1 MSRLDGLRHRLWTL
15 LHPRAH
21 ARELD
26 EETRFHL
33 ELDALQQH
41 SADIAR
47 RRFGNRTWYR
57 EEARDMTWL
66 RMFDVVRQ
74 DAGYAVRSIAR
85 APGFAT
91 LVAVTLAL
99 GIGINTATF
108 ALLDELYLRPPGG
121 VAEPETLRRVW
132 IQNVNPSAPAGSFAG
147 QSMHYP
153 DFRTIAQTME
163 GAAELA
169 ARGHRRAFRIGRGTS
184 PSAVSG
190 VHASAG
196 LFPILGVRAAL
207 GRMYS
212 ADEDRLGAAEP
223 VAVVSHEF
231 WIRHLGGDLDAVG
244 QPLVIDD
251 REYVVVGVLQRG
263 FRGIDLEPVD
273 VWLPM
278 GGLIIDTPEGIPWWD
293 SHNHW
298 PIGSVVARLTSAE
311 LEREL
316 DVRATARLREVH
328 RTLGRPD
335 TLGGVRLGSII
346 ETHVPGETPR
356 EIQIAKRLAGVAAIV
371 LIIACANVANLL
383 IARAIRRRREIAVR
397 LALGISRWRLVR
409 LLTLETLAIAL
420 VAMVAALVAGSWG
433 SRILR
438 TLLMPE
444 TDFAAAPLHL
454 RVVAFTVVVALAAA
468 AASGLVPA
476 MQASRSSLTH
486 ALKEGGHHHSV
497 RRSRLRDGLVIAQA
511 ALSVVLL
518 AGAGLLVR
526 SLGNVQDMRIGFDAG
541 RLVIG
546 SMRFADDENPRSP
559 AMAARLREVATR
571 LESMPAVEAVAL
583 SDLPPMQGYGRRRFW
598 VGADSA
604 QSFGPRSPKFHHVS
618 PSFFRVTGIRVEQGR
633 GFSGAGEVVVNDAAS
648 RLLWPG
654 RDAPGQCIRF
664 DAADAPCA
672 TVVGVVENARV
683 SSIMESDI
691 SAQVYVPLDSASA
704 WRAGTTL
711 LVRTPR
717 GRERLVVDA
726 VHSALSEAFPTG
738 EPRVQ
743 TMSDFLAP
751 QYRPWRLG
759 ATLFTGLGLLALVVA
774 VLGIYSSVSY
784 AVSQR
789 AHEFGVRI
797 ALGARIGN
805 VMRQV
810 LRDGLRIV
818 AVGVVAGIGLALAGA
833 RLVQSLLYRVAPND
847 PFVLALVAVVLLVA
861 AMVAALL
868 PAWRASRVDP
878 LTALR
883 TD

>member
-26 EETRFHL
+26 EEMRFHL
-33 ELDALQQH
+33 ELDAQH
-41 SADIAR
+41 QHNADIAR
-47 RRFGNRTWYR
+47 RRFGNRTWYQ
-57 EEARDMTWL
+57 EEARHMTWL
-66 RMFDVVRQ
+66 RMLDFVRQ

-91 LVAVTLAL
+91 LVAITLAL

-108 ALLDELYLRPPGG
+108 ALLDELYLRPPAG
-121 VAEPETLRRVW
+121 VAEPATLRRVW
-132 IQNVNPSAPAGSFAG
+132 IENVNPSAPAGRWTA
-147 QSMHYP
+147 QAMHYP
-153 DFRTIAQTME
+153 DFRTIARTME

-184 PSAVSG
+184 PSEVSG
-190 VHASAG
+190 VHASAS
-196 LFPILGVRAAL
+196 LFAVLGVKPAL
-207 GRMYS
+207 GRVYS
-212 ADEDRLGAAEP
+212 ADEDRLGGAEP
-223 VAVVSHEF
+223 VAVVSHAF
-231 WIRHLGGDLDAVG
+231 WMNQLGGDSTAIG

-251 REYVVVGVLQRG
+251 NAYVVVGVLQRG

-278 GGLIIDTPEGIPWWD
+278 GGLTWDVPRGVAWWD
-293 SHNHW
+293 SHNDW
-298 PIGSVVARLTSAE
+298 TVGAVVARLTSAD
-311 LEREL
+311 LEHEL
-316 DVRATARLREVH
+316 DVRATARMREMH

-356 EIQIAKRLAGVAAIV
+356 EIEIAKRLAGIAVIV

-383 IARAIRRRREIAVR
+383 IARALRRRREIAVR

-409 LLTLETLAIAL
+409 LLTLETLALTLI
-420 VAMVAALVAGSWG
+420 AMVAALVAGSWG
-433 SRILR
+433 SRVLR

-444 TDFAAAPLHL
+444 TEFAAAPLHL

-476 MQASRSSLTH
+476 IQASRSSLTH

-526 SLGNVQDMRIGFDAG
+526 SLGNVQDMRIGFDAD

-546 SMRFADDENPRSP
+546 SMQFADDERPT
-559 AMAARLREVATR
+559 ATVIAARLRDVATR
-571 LESMPAVEAVAL
+571 LESTPMVEAVAM
-583 SDLPPMQGYGRRRFW
+583 SDLPPMLGYGRRRFW

-604 QSFGPRSPKFHHVS
+604 QSFGPQSPKFHHVS
-618 PSFFRVTGIRVEQGR
+618 PSFFRATGMRLEHGR
-633 GFSGAGEVVVNDAAS
+633 GFRGTGEIVVNDATA
-648 RLLWPG
+648 RLLWRG
-654 RDAPGQCIRF
+654 RDALGQCIRF
-664 DAADAPCA
+664 DAPDAACT

-683 SSIMESDI
+683 SSIMESDA
-691 SAQVYVPLDSASA
+691 SAQVYVPLDSTSVG
-704 WRAGTTL
+704 RAGSTL
-711 LVRTPR
+711 LVRTRPD
-717 GRERLVVDA
+717 RERLVRDA
-726 VHSALSEAFPTG
+726 VHSALSEEFPTG

-743 TMSDFLAP
+743 PMTGFLAP

-759 ATLFTGLGLLALVVA
+759 ATLFTALGLLALVVA

-810 LRDGLRIV
+810 LGDGLRIV
-818 AVGVVAGIGLALAGA
+818 AIGVLVGIVLALAGA
-833 RLVQSLLYRVAPND
+833 KLVQSLLYRVAPSD
-847 PFVLALVAVVLLVA
+847 PLVLALVALTLLA
-861 AMVAALL
+861 AAAFAALL

-883 TD
+883 GD

>member
-1 MSRLDGLRHRLWTL
+1 MSRLDGLRHRIWTL

-26 EETRFHL
+26 EEMRFHV
-33 ELDALQQH
+33 ELDALHQQ
-41 SADIAR
+41 SPDVAT
-47 RRFGNRTWYR
+47 RRFGNRTWYQ
-57 EEARDMTWL
+57 EEARHMTWL
-66 RMFDVVRQ
+66 RMLDFVRQ

-85 APGFAT
+85 APGFAA
-91 LVAVTLAL
+91 LVAITLAL

-108 ALLDELYLRPPGG
+108 ALLDELYLRPPVG
-121 VAEPETLRRVW
+121 VAEPETVRRVW
-132 IQNVNPSAPAGSFAG
+132 IEVVNPSAPAGRWAS
-147 QSMHYP
+147 QQMHYP
-153 DFRTIAQTME
+153 DFRAMAQTMD

-169 ARGHRRAFRIGRGTS
+169 ARGHRRALRIGRGGAQ
-184 PSAVSG
+184 PEVSG
-190 VHASAG
+190 VHASAS
-196 LFPILGVRAAL
+196 LFPILGVRPEH
-207 GRMYS
+207 GRVYS
-212 ADEDRLGAAEP
+212 ANEDRLGSAQP
-223 VAVVSHEF
+223 VAVVSHAF
-231 WIRHLGGDLDAVG
+231 WMNHLDGDPATVG
-244 QPLVIDD
+244 RPLVIDD
-251 REYVVVGVLQRG
+251 NEYVVVGVLQRG

-278 GGLIIDTPEGIPWWD
+278 GGLRLDTPEGSPWWD

-311 LEREL
+311 LEHEL
-316 DVRATARLREVH
+316 DSLATARMQEVH
-328 RTLGRPD
+328 RTLRRPD
-335 TLGGVRLGSII
+335 TLHGVRLGSII
-346 ETHVPGETPR
+346 ATHVPGETPR
-356 EIQIAKRLAGVAAIV
+356 EIEIAKRLVGVAAIV

-409 LLTLETLAIAL
+409 LLTLETLAITL
-420 VAMVAALVAGSWG
+420 IAMVAALVAGSWG
-433 SRILR
+433 SRVLR
-438 TLLMPE
+438 TLLMPDTE
-444 TDFAAAPLHL
+444 FAAAPLHL
-454 RVVAFTVVVALAAA
+454 RVVAFTVVVALVAAV
-468 AASGLVPA
+468 ASGLVPA
-476 MQASRSSLTH
+476 IQASRSRLTH

-526 SLGNVQDMRIGFDAG
+526 SLGNVQDMRIGFDTE
-541 RLVIG
+541 RVVIG
-546 SMRFADDENPRSP
+546 SMRFADDEAPRP
-559 AMAARLREVATR
+559 GILAARLREVARR
-571 LESMPAVEAVAL
+571 LESMPMVEAVAVT
-583 SDLPPMQGYGRRRFW
+583 DLPPMLGYGRRRFW

-604 QSFGPRSPKFHHVS
+604 QSFGPQSPKFHHVS
-618 PSFFRVTGIRVEQGR
+618 PSFFHATGMRLERGR
-633 GFSGAGEVVVNDAAS
+633 GFRGPGEIVVNDAAS

-654 RDAPGQCIRF
+654 GEVLGRCMRF
-664 DAADAPCA
+664 DAPDAPC
-672 TVVGVVENARV
+672 TSVVGVVENARV
-683 SSIMESDI
+683 SSIMESDV

-711 LVRTPR
+711 LVRTTYGR
-717 GRERLVVDA
+717 GRLVIDA
-726 VHSALSEAFPTG
+726 VHAALSEEFPTG
-738 EPRVQ
+738 EPRVHA
-743 TMSDFLAP
+743 MGEFLAP

-759 ATLFTGLGLLALVVA
+759 ATLFTVLGLLALVVA

-810 LRDGLRIV
+810 LGDGLRIV
-818 AVGVVAGIGLALAGA
+818 AVGVIAGIGLALAGA
-833 RLVQSLLYRVAPND
+833 RLVQSLLYRVEPND
-847 PFVLALVAVVLLVA
+847 PVVLGIVAVVLLA
-861 AMVAALL
+861 AAVVAALL

-883 TD
+883 AD